1 MDCLNVGCGS
11 RFHPAWTNIDVA
23 PVSSYVQAYN
33 CRAGLPF
40 PHQSFDVVYHSHVLE
55 HFPKSE
61 SLGFAQECFR
71 VLRPGGIIRVAVPDL
86 ECLAGL
92 YLEAVQKAAGG
103 DTQWQHNYDWLML
116 ELYDQTVRNRSGGG
130 MIDYLKQDPLPNEHF
145 LFERFGGEVRRI
157 LQAIRTSAQPKQI
170 PNTSLQKVTCRLLAF
185 PQSALK
191 RVLDKFLGPEGCKA
205 LEIGRFRLSGE
216 VHQWMYDR
224 YSLARLLELA
234 GFRNPRRRDPVESMI
249 PDWTS
254 YHLDTDPDGSIY
266 KPDSIYMEAV
276 KPQ

>member
-1 MDCLNVGCGS
+1 MDCLNIGCGS
-11 RFHPAWTNIDVA
+11 RFHSAWTNIDAA
-23 PVSSYVQAYN
+23 PSSSHVQAYN
-33 CRAGLPF
+33 CRAGIPF
-40 PHQSFDVVYHSHVLE
+40 PDQSFDVVYHSHVLE
-55 HFPKSE
+55 HFPKAE
-61 SLGFAQECFR
+61 ALRFVRECFR

-86 ECLAGL
+86 ECLARL
-92 YLEAVQKAAGG
+92 YLEAMQKAAGG

-116 ELYDQTVRNRSGGG
+116 ELYDQTVRNRSGGD
-130 MIDYLKQDPLPNEHF
+130 MLEYLKQDPLPNEPF

-157 LQAIRTSAQPKQI
+157 LEAIRTPARPQPTPLPLSQKITRWLSSI
-170 PNTSLQKVTCRLLAF
+170 PR
-185 PQSALK
+185 
-191 RVLDKFLGPEGCKA
+191 RVFMRGLREILGPGGCDA

-224 YSLARLLELA
+224 YSLARLLEQA
-234 GFRNPRRRDPVESMI
+234 GFLAPRRRDPAESAI

-266 KPDSIYMEAV
+266 KPDSIHMEAV

>member
-1 MDCLNVGCGS
+1 M
-11 RFHPAWTNIDVA
+11 
-23 PVSSYVQAYN
+23 
-33 CRAGLPF
+33 
-40 PHQSFDVVYHSHVLE
+40 
-55 HFPKSE
+55 
-61 SLGFAQECFR
+61 
-71 VLRPGGIIRVAVPDL
+71 AVPDL
-86 ECLAGL
+86 ECLARL
-92 YLEAVQKAAGG
+92 YLEAIPKAAGG

-116 ELYDQTVRNRSGGG
+116 ELYDQTVRNRPGGG

-157 LQAIRTSAQPKQI
+157 LQAIRTPDRPK
-170 PNTSLQKVTCRLLAF
+170 PALLPLSQKITRWL
-185 PQSALK
+185 SALPRRALMRGLRK
-191 RVLDKFLGPEGCKA
+191 SLGPGGSDA

-216 VHQWMYDR
+216 VHELMYDR
-224 YSLARLLELA
+224 YSLARLLAQA
-234 GFRNPRRRDPVESMI
+234 GFLDLRRRDPAESLI